1 MAKVRLSS
9 GRSVTAY
16 IPGIG
21 AYLIYTVG
29 GKRVRKVLLF
39 GFLGHRR
46 GRGQSGWMCL
56 NWIECLVGLA
66 RKRERRSSGR

>member
-21 AYLIYTVG
+21 ACVNFLFLLWGG
-29 GKRVRKVLLF
+29 GKEGRVILSF
-39 GFLGHRR
+39 GFLGER
-46 GRGQSGWMCL
+46 GEVCGCRDG
-56 NWIECLVGLA
+56 VG
-66 RKRERRSSGR
+66 KE

>member
-21 AYLIYTVG
+21 ACVNFFFKLSG
-29 GKRVRKVLLF
+29 RG
-39 GFLGHRR
+39 RR
-46 GRGQSGWMCL
+46 GGGLLVLDFWESAGRGEVCGCRDG
-56 NWIECLVGLA
+56 VG
-66 RKRERRSSGR
+66 KE